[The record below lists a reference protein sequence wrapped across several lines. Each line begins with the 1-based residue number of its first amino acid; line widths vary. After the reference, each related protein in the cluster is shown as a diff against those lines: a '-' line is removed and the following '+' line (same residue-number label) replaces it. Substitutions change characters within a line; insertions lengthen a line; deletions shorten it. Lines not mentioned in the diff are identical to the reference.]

1 MIKNITVDE
10 ALENV
15 RAASIQESKVW
26 ATLDTLA
33 AEVRRLHKNAAAPEV
48 EPNLP
53 QHYDDTAV
61 DKFAEAM
68 KLKLAEKREEGY
80 SGWETC
86 SVELLRKELIKHIA
100 YGDPVDVANFAMMLF
115 SREEETL

>member
-1 MIKNITVDE
+1 MTIKTIDT
-10 ALENV
+10 ENV
-15 RAASIQESKVW
+15 TDDLMAIFDFMQS
-26 ATLDTLA
+26 DLA
-33 AEVRRLHKNAAAPEV
+33 AKQLVKSVLETAPEFEAV
-48 EPNLP
+48 NI
-53 QHYDDTAV
+53 HHDDMAV